1 MGLFGKKKETGNEAT
16 LSSGVGNFKDTKRLK
31 KEKLQNRLAPD
42 AMNPNSMD
50 HFYIEDMGVGIY
62 ARSYYIERLPMNVTF
77 AITFRELFNTRKVV
91 SSVFVKPISSSEAQK
106 LMQSKM
112 RRDETELIEAQ
123 QAGNSYEIQKISY
136 RVQENNE
143 HAQRLSSG
151 NTKWYDLAFLF
162 TITRESLDEL
172 DIASKEF
179 VDAAKK
185 RSIELSS
192 CYGMQAEAYLTNGP
206 YNRIYSGKMSL
217 FKSMPVKWHIFD
229 LEAVGAIF
237 NHTNTYF
244 SHPDGIPIGHNLS
257 TGEPILWTPY
267 AKGHNGFSCAFVGKT
282 GTGKSAT
289 IKMFAGRFTH
299 FGYRFAAVDTDVS
312 GGRGEYARL
321 CEEFGG
327 VVFELRSNS
336 SNKLNI
342 FEIDMQIQTDE
353 VTGVP
358 YNTLNVTDKCA
369 TARNIIMSAIISGK
383 MQPSFELQTSMESI
397 LGRCITDIYADKGI
411 YDGQP
416 DSLYIQGGASG
427 VQKKPLPTMSDA
439 FLWILRAQA
448 ENDIEEH
455 VLAYRMLSDALV
467 DMVNNLYYD
476 ADTFERCSAEDYKL
490 RQMTKRNI
498 RHVNGTR
505 GYFDGQSSISI
516 SRDTPFIDIDIS
528 GLPDTDKVLG
538 QQVALNFL
546 TENFVKKN
554 SQDVQ
559 HAQKICMI
567 IDEAHRMFPNPLSR
581 KFMEDQVRT
590 ARKNNASLWI
600 CTQNHKDFT
609 AYPETEVIISQVAS
623 LFMLKQDASDREYLK
638 EKTILTPSA
647 VDRVISI
654 GGDPNDPT
662 QGDQHKGEICLID
675 SNNVVF
681 VKVDYLQESEFLF
694 VETDVTKRQKYME
707 AHGLMTTAV

>member
-1 MGLFGKKKETGNEAT
+1 MADKKQKETV
-16 LSSGVGNFKDTKRLK
+16 LSSGVGKFKESKRLR
-31 KEKLQNRLAPD
+31 KEKLQKRLAPD

-50 HFYIEDMGVGIY
+50 HFYIKDMGVSIY
-62 ARSYYIERLPMNVTF
+62 ARSFYVEKLPMTVTF
-77 AITFRELFNTRKVV
+77 AKTFRELFNTRKVV
-91 SSVFVKPISSSEAQK
+91 SSVFIKPMSSTEAQK
-106 LMQSKM
+106 LMQNKM

-123 QAGNSYEIQKISY
+123 QAGNSYEIQKISV
-136 RVQENNE
+136 RVNENNE
-143 HAQRLSSG
+143 HAQKLSSG
-151 NTKWYDLAFLF
+151 MTKWYDLAFLF
-162 TITRESLDEL
+162 TITRESLDLL
-172 DIASKEF
+172 DIATKEF
-179 VDAAKK
+179 IDVAKSK
-185 RSIELSS
+185 SIEISS

-206 YNRIYSGKMSL
+206 YNRVYPGKMAL
-217 FKSMPVKWHIFD
+217 FKSIPVKWHIFD
-229 LEAVGAIF
+229 QEAVGAIF

-244 SHPDGIPIGHNLS
+244 SHPDGIPIGHNLF
-257 TGEPILWTPY
+257 TLEPVLWTPY
-267 AKGHNGFSCAFVGKT
+267 AKGHDGFSCAFVGKT

-289 IKMFAGRFTH
+289 IKMFASRFTH

-312 GGRGEYARL
+312 GGRGEYSRL

-342 FEIDMQIQTDE
+342 FELDAQIQKDDA
-353 VTGVP
+353 TGVE
-358 YNTLNVTDKCA
+358 YRTLSVTDKCS

-383 MQPSFELQTSMESI
+383 TQPSFELQTSMESI

-411 YDGQP
+411 YDGVP
-416 DSLYIQGGASG
+416 DSLFTQGGSSG
-427 VQKKPLPTMSDA
+427 RVKKPLPTMSDA
-439 FLWILRAQA
+439 YLWILKAQA
-448 ENDIEEH
+448 ENTIEEH
-455 VLAYRMLSDALV
+455 ILAYRMLSDALV

-476 ADTFERCSAEDYKL
+476 ADTYERCTAEDYRL

-505 GYFDGQSSISI
+505 GYFDGQSTISI
-516 SRDTPFIDIDIS
+516 TRETPFIDIDIS

-546 TENFVKKN
+546 TENFIKKN
-554 SQDVQ
+554 SQDVA

-567 IDEAHRMFPNPLSR
+567 KDEAHRMFPNPLSR

-654 GGDPNDPT
+654 GGDPSDPT
-662 QGDQHKGEICLID
+662 QGDQHKGELCLID

-681 VKVDYLQESEFLF
+681 VKVDYLTESEFLF
-694 VETDVTKRQKYME
+694 VETDVAKRQKYME
-707 AHGLMTTAV
+707 AHGMSVAT